1 MPMTSE
7 TRSILASESGGDI
20 RKATDDLLTLAA
32 KSGDGSAFVELS
44 RRHSKRIHLHVFRIL
59 GNWEDAEDVV
69 QDSLLRAFRHLD
81 QFRGTCGFSTWLTRI
96 AINSALMELRKRRA
110 RPAISYDRTADSNG
124 AVESWEFPD
133 LAPSPERL
141 CVSQETE
148 VLLRGAILRLPWCYQ
163 TVTEMYHAKEY
174 STNEIAQDLGI
185 SVAAV
190 KSRLYRARKTLRA
203 SLPKIGLSV

>member
-1 MPMTSE
+1 MTSE
-7 TRSILASESGGDI
+7 TRAILASESGGDI

-81 QFRGTCGFSTWLTRI
+81 Q
-96 AINSALMELRKRRA
+96 LRKRRA
-110 RPAISYDRTADSNG
+110 RPAISYDSTADSNG

-133 LAPSPERL
+133 LTPSPERL

-148 VLLRGAILRLPWCYQ
+148 VLLRRAILRLPWCYQ
-163 TVTEMYHAKEY
+163 TVAEMYHAKEY

-190 KSRLYRARKTLRA
+190 KSRLYRARRTLRA